1 MSEIIALRDALRPH
15 LGWHG
20 ARLAFVA
27 TFLIALFRVKT
38 VNFAELATA
47 FVGGAQIDSNY
58 KRLQRFFRHF
68 EIDYRVIA
76 RTVMALMDIPQPW
89 VLSLDRTEWQFGQ
102 TTYNILVL
110 GVVHQGVAFPVIWT
124 FLDKRGNSNTQE
136 RIDLIEQFLAVFPS
150 AEIAYLAADRE
161 FLGQA
166 WFRYLLRYPGIAFRI
181 RIRESEQL
189 GDGQRSLRA
198 AVVFQDL
205 RVGQSKTLG
214 RKLWGYW
221 VFVAALRL
229 EDSTL
234 LIVATM
240 RSPKTALQDYAHRWS
255 IETLFSILKTRG
267 FCLESTHLN
276 HPERLSKLV
285 ALLTLALCWAHRT
298 GDWLVQQQPIKIKP
312 HGRKAKSIF
321 RTGFDH
327 LRHLVVNLEL
337 FKDEFLLALQFLS
350 CT

>member
-20 ARLAFVA
+20 ARLAFVS

-47 FVGGAQIDSNY
+47 FVGGAQIDSND

-68 EIDYRVIA
+68 ELDYRVIA
-76 RTVMALMDIPQPW
+76 RTVMALIDIPQPW

-110 GVVHQGVAFPVIWT
+110 GVVHQGVAFPVVWT

-161 FLGQA
+161 FLGQD
-166 WFRYLLRYPGIAFRI
+166 WFRYLLRYPSIAFRI
-181 RIRESEQL
+181 RIRESEKL
-189 GDGQRSLRA
+189 GDGQQSLRA
-198 AVVFQDL
+198 AIVFQNL

-214 RKLWGYW
+214 RCLWGCW

-229 EDSTL
+229 EDGSL

-240 RSPKTALQDYAHRWS
+240 HSPTTAIRDYANRWS
-255 IETLFSILKTRG
+255 IETLFSVLKTRG
-267 FCLESTHLN
+267 FCLESTHLSGAD
-276 HPERLSKLV
+276 RVSKLV
-285 ALLTLALCWAHRT
+285 ALLALALCWAHRT
-298 GDWLVQQQPIKIKP
+298 AAWLAQQRPIKIKP
-312 HGRKAKSIF
+312 HGRKARSIF

-327 LRHLVVNLEL
+327 LRRVFVNLDQ